1 MLSDDMHEPQFIK
14 SVFKLEDLPADLR
27 PQVALVGRSNVGK
40 SSLVNALGAKQGL
53 ARVSREPGR
62 TQTLN
67 FYELEKAYYLVDL
80 PGYGFARGRK
90 GRKEIF
96 TKLITDYL
104 QESASLALVFVVI
117 DGRLGPTK
125 LDEDMLAFLKK
136 ANITHAIICSKI
148 DKLKNAEQIDLKR
161 RLAASH
167 PGIEQHFHSVHE
179 SKGRGEIR
187 RKIELTVS
195 KWRKESAE

>member
-1 MLSDDMHEPQFIK
+1 MTEPKFIK
-14 SVFKLEDLPADLR
+14 SVFNLEDLPADLR

-40 SSLVNALGAKQGL
+40 SSMVNALGGKQGL

-67 FYELEKAYYLVDL
+67 FYELDKSYFLVDL

-96 TKLITDYL
+96 LKLITDYL
-104 QESASLALVFVVI
+104 QESASLAIVFVVV
-117 DGRLGPTK
+117 DARLGPTP
-125 LDEDMLAFLKK
+125 LDVDMLAFLKK
-136 ANITHAIICSKI
+136 ADIPHAIICSKT
-148 DKLKNAEQIDLKR
+148 DKLTNSELITLQR
-161 RLAASH
+161 QLAKEFPNVA
-167 PGIEQHFHSVHE
+167 QHFHSVHE

-187 RKIELTVS
+187 RTIELIV
-195 KWRKESAE
+195 RKAAQK